1 MIRRINSLFPF
12 WAIVFSCLAYMKPEF
27 FTPHKESITPLLAT
41 IMFFMGITLHL
52 DDFARVLK
60 QPKTIFIAVIL
71 KFICMPLAALF
82 ISKMLH
88 LSTELLIGMI
98 LVGVVSGGTAANVI
112 VYLAKGDVALSI
124 TITMMS
130 TLLSVFITP
139 LLTLLYVGQS
149 VPVPAVD
156 MLVSILQIVAI
167 PVIFG
172 VILNYFLHT
181 MIKRYESYF
190 AMLSMITIVF
200 VISIVV
206 ALNQNAIASIGFL
219 TIIGIILHNSVGLLS
234 GYVGAKWFGFNH
246 TICKT
251 IAIDVGMQNSGLAVA
266 LALKY
271 FTPLSALPGAIFS
284 IWHNISGAIF
294 AGFWSRHKERCET
307 SKS

>member
-1 MIRRINSLFPF
+1 MIGRINSLFPF
-12 WAIVFSCLAYMKPEF
+12 WAILFSCLAYMKPEF
-27 FTPHKESITPLLAT
+27 FTPHKESIAPLLAT
-41 IMFFMGITLHL
+41 IMFFMGVTLHL

-60 QPKTIFIAVIL
+60 QPKTIFIAVAL
-71 KFICMPLAALF
+71 KFICMPLAALL
-82 ISKMLH
+82 ISKILH
-88 LSTELLIGMI
+88 LSTELFVGMM

-124 TITMMS
+124 TITMTS
-130 TLLSVFITP
+130 TLLSVLITP

-167 PVIFG
+167 PVVLG
-172 VILNYFLHT
+172 VILNYFLHAT
-181 MIKRYESYF
+181 IKRYESYF
-190 AMLSMITIVF
+190 AMFSMITIVF

-219 TIIGIILHNSVGLLS
+219 TIIGIVLHNSAGLLS
-234 GYVGAKWFGFNH
+234 GYLGAKWLGFNH

-251 IAIDVGMQNSGLAVA
+251 VAIDVGMQNSGLAVA

-271 FTPLSALPGAIFS
+271 FTPLSALPGAVFS
-284 IWHNISGAIF
+284 IWHNISGAIL
-294 AGFWSRHKERCET
+294 AGIWSRHKEICDT